1 MKFYKIILFIA
12 FYAPPSPPRPPTPAA
27 KTREEQ
33 YQEED
38 SDQAA
43 VHLFDTGLPPRAF
56 PLRLDELATLEQ
68 HHGPVGVSRDV
79 LLNEVAARD
88 VFYVLPSLFH
98 CPKEEVGLR
107 EGM

>member
-1 MKFYKIILFIA
+1 ML
-12 FYAPPSPPRPPTPAA
+12 PQPTPTLAS
-27 KTREEQ
+27 KTRGDQ

-38 SDQAA
+38 ADEAA
-43 VHLFDTGLPPRAF
+43 VHLLNAGLPPRAF
-56 PLRLDELATLEQ
+56 PLGLDELATLEQ
-68 HHGPVGVSRDV
+68 HHGPVGVRRDV
-79 LLNEVAARD
+79 LLNEVSARD